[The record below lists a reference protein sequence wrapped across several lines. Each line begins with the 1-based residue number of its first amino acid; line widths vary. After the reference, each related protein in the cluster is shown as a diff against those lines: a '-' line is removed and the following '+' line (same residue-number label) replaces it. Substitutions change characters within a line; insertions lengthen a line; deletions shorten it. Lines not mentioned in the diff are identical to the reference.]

1 MFDRAVNKVTLITTV
16 VQAQGWKNLVHVRV
30 MYHTCTKHRL
40 KGAKYRAQK
49 FLWTNNSVRKT
60 SWNQIL
66 NVIYLQ
72 ETDLAKSLAN
82 LITFYRSTRLS
93 IAWTFEHSAYRK
105 TIILNSVYFTL
116 LEDIYVERIFRGWG
130 LSAKF
135 LCLAPIFCFL
145 CESFFADIVK
155 IQFS

>member
-1 MFDRAVNKVTLITTV
+1 MFRRRAEKIWYMFVL
-16 VQAQGWKNLVHVRV
+16 
-30 MYHTCTKHRL
+30 CTIRAPNTRL

-49 FLWTNNSVRKT
+49 FLWTNNSVRIT
-60 SWNQIL
+60 SWNKIL

-82 LITFYRSTRLS
+82 LITFYRNTKLST
-93 IAWTFEHSAYRK
+93 AWTFEPSAYRK

-135 LCLAPIFCFL
+135 LRLAPIFCFL
-145 CESFFADIVK
+145 WESFFRGYCQNSV
-155 IQFS
+155 FLRTYFPW